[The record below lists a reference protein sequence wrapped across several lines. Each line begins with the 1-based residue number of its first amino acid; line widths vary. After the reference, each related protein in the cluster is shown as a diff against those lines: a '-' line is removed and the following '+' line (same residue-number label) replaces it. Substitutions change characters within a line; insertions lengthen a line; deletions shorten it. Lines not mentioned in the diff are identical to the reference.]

1 MLMEK
6 IRTMEHIHQK
16 KEFSIEERKK
26 IGKEIS
32 ELSFWEGSIAIF
44 VKESQKGMIGL
55 SLAFSLKQKGKK
67 VTVFFVNPIKKY
79 SEGKTIRSKQD
90 LFSHLKEPFTI
101 LVDAMNDREEP
112 LSVLEEEVI
121 SYINQ
126 IPAFKVS
133 LDMNSG
139 LSISHGFTK
148 IAFIS
153 DLTIAIGSYTPGHFL
168 NMAKDYISCLIKLED
183 EEEQT
188 FYSLFQ
194 KEDAKMFLTPRKNKG
209 NKGDYGTVAMIGGC
223 SFYMGSMKLANLAT
237 SVLRSGAGV
246 IRLIV
251 AESEKNSISPYILE
265 STLFLVPSKNG
276 HMLFSE
282 ELKKSIENINA
293 LAIGM
298 GWGTSKENEKILSYI
313 LQNFEKPLILDA
325 DGLNTLSKMDL
336 SILKKTKATV
346 VLTPHVKEF
355 SRLSGYSKESIL
367 KNGIVLAKKFAKQ
380 YHVFVLLKGETT
392 ILTDGKEVIFVSRGC
407 AGMATAG
414 SGDVLSGVLLG
425 LLGYL
430 PCTLPVLATAA
441 YVNGLAGEL
450 AQQQKGSISMI
461 ASDTVR
467 KLPQAILEIQ
477 K

>member
-1 MLMEK
+1 
-6 IRTMEHIHQK
+6 
-16 KEFSIEERKK
+16 
-26 IGKEIS
+26 
-32 ELSFWEGSIAIF
+32 
-44 VKESQKGMIGL
+44 
-55 SLAFSLKQKGKK
+55 
-67 VTVFFVNPIKKY
+67 
-79 SEGKTIRSKQD
+79 
-90 LFSHLKEPFTI
+90 
-101 LVDAMNDREEP
+101 
-112 LSVLEEEVI
+112 
-121 SYINQ
+121 
-126 IPAFKVS
+126 
-133 LDMNSG
+133 
-139 LSISHGFTK
+139 
-148 IAFIS
+148 
-153 DLTIAIGSYTPGHFL
+153 
-168 NMAKDYISCLIKLED
+168 
-183 EEEQT
+183 
-188 FYSLFQ
+188 
-194 KEDAKMFLTPRKNKG
+194 MFLTPRKNKG

-313 LQNFEKPLILDA
+313 LQNFEKPFILDA

-336 SILKKTKATV
+336 SILKKTKATI

-441 YVNGLAGEL
+441 YVNGLAGEI